1 MKSSRDG
8 QPKAGTATTAALH
21 GDLDQPKREERPL
34 VSDTETDT
42 KKKTHQRGQQF
53 TIRDDGKMG
62 IWQEKMGFIDEGK
75 VFMGKL
81 VYN

>member
-42 KKKTHQRGQQF
+42 KKKRTKGANSSPLEMVENGYLAR
-53 TIRDDGKMG
+53 KNG
-62 IWQEKMGFIDEGK
+62 IYRWRESIYG
-75 VFMGKL
+75 
-81 VYN
+81 